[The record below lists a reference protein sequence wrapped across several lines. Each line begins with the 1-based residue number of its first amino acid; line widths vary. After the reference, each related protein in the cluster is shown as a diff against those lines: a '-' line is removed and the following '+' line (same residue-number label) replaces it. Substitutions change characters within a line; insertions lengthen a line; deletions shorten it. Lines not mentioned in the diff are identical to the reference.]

1 MRVVLRVFGYMR
13 PYWLGEVAAYLCML
27 GISGVRLLSPQLIR
41 RAIDVGIE
49 QNNPGVLAN
58 TVLLLILITLFQAAF
73 SFGQGYLTEQVSQ
86 GVAYL
91 MRGELY
97 RKLQS
102 LSFSYH
108 DRAETG
114 QLLARATSDVDRLQ
128 RVTGR
133 GILQIVEALFLLIST
148 AVILIR
154 MQPTLALLSLAVMP
168 LIIYMMTRYIS
179 VIHPLAHLRQDQ
191 TAVLTSRLEQN
202 LRGMEVVRGFAQ
214 EPAEIERFDAQNDTI
229 YDTSIVMTR
238 LNSMVMPLMILL
250 ASASSVL
257 ILWYGGRLVT
267 RDLLT
272 LGELVAFN
280 TYLLQLVNPVRRM
293 SMTANMLGEST
304 ASADR
309 VFEILDSESE
319 VKNAPGAV
327 ELGDIQGRVTFDH
340 VSFSYFGGHSL
351 SDGPS
356 HAGGN
361 GHDGHGHGGRGH
373 TDGRGSA
380 VLDDLSFD
388 VQPGQLVAVLGP
400 TGSGKST
407 IINLIP
413 RFYEVTEG
421 AILVDGR
428 DIRTVTVE
436 SLRRQI
442 GIVLQETMLFGTTIR
457 ENIAFGRPEA
467 TQEEIEAVAKAARA
481 HDFILSFPE
490 GYDTE
495 VGERGVTLSGGQ
507 KQRIA
512 IARALLLDPRIL
524 ILDDATSSVDTETEQ
539 LIQAALANLMR
550 GRTSFVIAQRVST
563 VRNADLIL
571 VIDRGKLVASGKHSD
586 LIRES
591 GIYADIYYRQLST
604 GSGQLQPAA
613 AGGA

>member
-1 MRVVLRVFGYMR
+1 MRVILRVFGYMR
-13 PYWLGEVAAYLCML
+13 TYWLGEVAAYLCML

-49 QNNPGVLAN
+49 QNDTSALINS
-58 TVLLLILITLFQAAF
+58 VLLLILITLFQAVF
-73 SFGQGYLTEQVSQ
+73 NFGQGYLTEKVSQ
-86 GVAYL
+86 GVAYV
-91 MRGELY
+91 MRGEIY

-133 GILQIVEALFLLIST
+133 GILSIVEALVLLVST
-148 AVILIR
+148 AAILIR

-191 TAVLTSRLEQN
+191 TADLTSRLEQN

-214 EPAEIERFDAQNDTI
+214 EPAEITRFDGQNEKI

-238 LNSMVMPLMILL
+238 LNSLVMPLMILL
-250 ASASSVL
+250 ASGSSVL

-267 RDLLT
+267 LNLLT

-319 VKNAPGAV
+319 VRNAPGAV
-327 ELGDIQGRVTFDH
+327 EMGDIQGRVTFDH
-340 VSFSYFGGHSL
+340 VSFAYFGGHSL
-351 SDGPS
+351 AEGPS
-356 HAGGN
+356 HAGSDG
-361 GHDGHGHGGRGH
+361 GDHDGHSHGSSQ
-373 TDGRGSA
+373 GSA

-388 VQPGQLVAVLGP
+388 VQPGQVVAVLGP

-413 RFYEVTEG
+413 RFYEVTRG
-421 AILVDGR
+421 AILIDGQ
-428 DIRTVTVE
+428 DIRKVTVE

-467 TQEEIEAVAKAARA
+467 THEEIETVARAARA
-481 HDFILSFPE
+481 HDFIVSFPQ

-539 LIQAALANLMR
+539 LIQAALTNLMR

-571 VIDRGKLVASGKHSD
+571 VIDRGKLVASGRHSD

-604 GSGQLQPAA
+604 GSSQLQPAA
-613 AGGA
+613 AGGK